1 MAQTM
6 AVNAIAP
13 FVICS
18 RLKPSMMPPFPFPLT
33 GNNNVKAKM
42 NKSKSNNREN
52 GREETDTSSTSS
64 LPLLDDCY
72 SHIVNVTA
80 LEGKFNVGKK
90 SGGHPHTVC
99 ETSSFLLLPH
109 FIFCPLVLS
118 HLYYLSILSYLM
130 LSCFISSCLILSCRI
145 LSVLSYFILLYLIFS
160 LFLSLSILSHII

>member
-33 GNNNVKAKM
+33 GNGKAKKSK
-42 NKSKSNNREN
+42 NKSNVREN
-52 GREETDTSSTSS
+52 GREETDSSSTSS

-90 SGGHPHTVC
+90 SGGHPHTVRH
-99 ETSSFLLLPH
+99 TA
-109 FIFCPLVLS
+109 S
-118 HLYYLSILSYLM
+118 HLIISYHILSN
-130 LSCFISSCLILSCRI
+130 LILS
-145 LSVLSYFILLYLIFS
+145 
-160 LFLSLSILSHII
+160 

>member
-18 RLKPSMMPPFPFPLT
+18 RLKPFMMPPFPFPVN
-33 GNNNVKAKM
+33 GNGEAKKD
-42 NKSKSNNREN
+42 KSKKNNREK
-52 GREETDTSSTSS
+52 GREESASTSTSS

-99 ETSSFLLLPH
+99 YTS
-109 FIFCPLVLS
+109 FIF
-118 HLYYLSILSYLM
+118 
-130 LSCFISSCLILSCRI
+130 SS
-145 LSVLSYFILLYLIFS
+145 LL
-160 LFLSLSILSHII
+160 LSLSILSHIT

>member
-18 RLKPSMMPPFPFPLT
+18 RLKPSMMPPFPLPLN
-33 GNNNVKAKM
+33 GNCKAKKNN
-42 NKSKSNNREN
+42 NKSKSNDREI
-52 GREETDTSSTSS
+52 GREEADSTSTSS

-99 ETSSFLLLPH
+99 YTSSYLL
-109 FIFCPLVLS
+109 ISSYLVLS
-118 HLYYLSILSYLM
+118 HL
-130 LSCFISSCLILSCRI
+130 F
-145 LSVLSYFILLYLIFS
+145 YLIF
-160 LFLSLSILSHII
+160 LCLLSILSHII